1 MTTICNTQFVEFEN
15 PTKYNESFFT
25 YETELAVFLAVLEN
39 FVLPMGRDSSHETLL
54 VMSVVYK
61 RYLRAVTK
69 KSERR

>member
-1 MTTICNTQFVEFEN
+1 MN
-15 PTKYNESFFT
+15 PFFT

-61 RYLRAVTK
+61 RYVRAVTK